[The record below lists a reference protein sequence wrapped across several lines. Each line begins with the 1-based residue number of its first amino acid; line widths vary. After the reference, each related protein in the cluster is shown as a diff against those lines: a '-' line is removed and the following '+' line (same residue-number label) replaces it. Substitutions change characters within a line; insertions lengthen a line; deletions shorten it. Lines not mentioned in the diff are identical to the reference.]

1 MMLSSFAAR
10 SSARVAHRR
19 FYHAS
24 PLVLEK
30 LNVEGLAQKVNLSG
44 ENVLMR
50 VDLNVP
56 LDKAVRDV
64 LFALA

>member
-1 MMLSSFAAR
+1 MLASFAAR
-10 SSARVAHRR
+10 SARVAHGR

-56 LDKAVRDV
+56 LDKAVSDV
-64 LFALA
+64 LFCTA